1 MFMADWQ
8 CSGEVDSGET
18 SKPEKNH
25 EKNTI
30 KRKTNSEIE
39 PAHFFS
45 EDNEVGSGAIQTTAL
60 I

>member
-30 KRKTNSEIE
+30 
-39 PAHFFS
+39 
-45 EDNEVGSGAIQTTAL
+45 
-60 I
+60 

>member
-8 CSGEVDSGET
+8 CSGKVDSRET

-45 EDNEVGSGAIQTTAL
+45 EDNKVGSGAIQ